1 MKLIQLRDVS
11 KSFYSKGGRES
22 KILKNINL
30 QIEAGELIG
39 ITGDSGSGKTTLL
52 NILGCVSSVT
62 EGDYYLNNQK
72 MDLSHQKL
80 IQTIKNRMIGFIEQD
95 FKLLDELN
103 VYDNIMLPLLFN
115 EEISFNE
122 MNEKIK
128 KALLRVGLP
137 QKANEKTEYLSG
149 GEKQRVAIARAIVI
163 EPSIILADEPTGALD
178 VATSDKIIKLL
189 KEINQAGT
197 TIIIVTHN
205 KLIAKDCD
213 REIVL
218 SDGKIVS

>member
-1 MKLIQLRDVS
+1 MKLIQLIDVS

-22 KILKNINL
+22 KILKNIDL
-30 QIEAGELIG
+30 EIEAGELIG
-39 ITGDSGSGKTTLL
+39 ITGPSGSGKTTLL
-52 NILGCVSSVT
+52 NILGCVSCVT
-62 EGDYYLNNQK
+62 EGDYYINNQK
-72 MDLSHQKL
+72 VDLGNQKL
-80 IQTIKNRMIGFIEQD
+80 VQKIKNQMIGFIEQD

-122 MNEKIK
+122 IDGKIK
-128 KALLRVGLP
+128 RALIRVGLP

-178 VATSDKIIKLL
+178 IATSDNIINLL
-189 KEINQAGT
+189 KEINQTGT

-205 KLIAKDCD
+205 KLIAKECD

-218 SDGKIVS
+218 RDGKID